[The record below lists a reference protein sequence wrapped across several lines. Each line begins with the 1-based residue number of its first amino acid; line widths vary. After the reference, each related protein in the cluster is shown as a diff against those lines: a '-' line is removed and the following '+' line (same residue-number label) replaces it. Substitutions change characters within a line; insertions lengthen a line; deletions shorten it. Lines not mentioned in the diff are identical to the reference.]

1 MCAGLKQH
9 PLDSRCP
16 EPAYGKSKTRRSA
29 PQRRPSTIFHEAW
42 WLNAVTEGDYQEAVV
57 VSSGRVVG
65 SFPYTMT
72 SMMGRQRLCGMPI
85 MTHFLGPDIDEGSGS
100 ACNRALRRAQITREL
115 VAQIPSCSG
124 FWQKLHRGTRDTL
137 VYQDMGYDT
146 SVQFTFEL
154 RPAPEPVLWANMRD
168 KTRNVIR
175 RAREQLG
182 VAELTDVEAFASIY
196 VRNLEAV
203 GKRSHYSQPLLVRAC
218 QAAIL
223 HGQGRILAA
232 TNASGAVLAAIF
244 YVWDD
249 DAAYY
254 LLSTRSLNAG
264 NGAVSL
270 LLWHAICEV
279 TARGLIFD
287 FEGVVTSGSAFF
299 FNGFGGEV
307 APRFV
312 VSRFALAH
320 KIADR
325 LVRPFQR
332 NTVVTWSASTSAFN

>member
-1 MCAGLKQH
+1 M
-9 PLDSRCP
+9 DSTCP
-16 EPAYGKSKTRRSA
+16 DPAHGRSKAVQPAQS
-29 PQRRPSTIFHEAW
+29 RRPSTIFHEAW
-42 WLNAVTEGDYQEAVV
+42 WLNAVTEGQYHEAVV
-57 VSSGRVVG
+57 VSGGRVVG
-65 SFPYTMT
+65 WFPYTLT
-72 SMMGRQRLCGMPI
+72 STMGRQRLCGMPI
-85 MTHFLGPDIDEGSGS
+85 MTHFLGPDIDDGPGN

-115 VAQIPSCSG
+115 VAQIPPCSG

-137 VYQDMGYDT
+137 VYQDLGYDT

-175 RAREQLG
+175 RARERLG
-182 VAELTDVEAFASIY
+182 VAELKDVEAFASIY
-196 VRNLEAV
+196 VRNLEAM
-203 GKRSHYSQPLLVRAC
+203 GKRSHYSKPLLMRAC
-218 QAAIL
+218 HAAIM

-232 TNASGAVLAAIF
+232 TNSAGVVLAAIF
-244 YVWDD
+244 YVWDN

-307 APRFV
+307 APRYV

-320 KIADR
+320 KMAGR
-325 LVRPFQR
+325 LAKAFRR
-332 NTVVTWSASTSAFN
+332 NPVVTWSASTSAYN

>member
-1 MCAGLKQH
+1 MPK
-9 PLDSRCP
+9 
-16 EPAYGKSKTRRSA
+16 RRA
-29 PQRRPSTIFHEAW
+29 STIFHEAW
-42 WLNAVTEGDYQEAVV
+42 WLDAVTGGHYHEAVV
-57 VSSGRVVG
+57 VASGKVVG
-65 SFPYTMT
+65 WFPYTLT
-72 SMMGRQRLCGMPI
+72 STLGSHRLCGMPI
-85 MTHFLGPDIDEGSGS
+85 MTHFLGPDIDDGPGS

-115 VAQIPSCSG
+115 LSQIPSSSG

-137 VYQDMGYDT
+137 VYQDLGYDT

-154 RPAPEPVLWANMRD
+154 RPAPAPVLWRNMRD

-175 RAREQLG
+175 RAREQL
-182 VAELTDVEAFASIY
+182 VVSELTDVEAFASIY
-196 VRNLEAV
+196 VRNLEAM

-218 QAAIL
+218 QAAIT

-232 TNASGAVLAAIF
+232 TNAAGVVVAAIF
-244 YVWDD
+244 YVWDN

-270 LLWHAICEV
+270 LLWNAICEV

-325 LVRPFQR
+325 LAKAFQR
-332 NTVVTWSASTSAFN
+332 NPVVTWSASTSAYN